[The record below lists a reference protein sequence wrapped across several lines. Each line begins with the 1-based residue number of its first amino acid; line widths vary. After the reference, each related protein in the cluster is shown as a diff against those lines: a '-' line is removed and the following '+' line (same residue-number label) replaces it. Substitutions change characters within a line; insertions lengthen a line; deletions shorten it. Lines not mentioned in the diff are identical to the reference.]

1 MVSKSYHYPKST
13 IPTAAAPKWS
23 TGGATCFTGRA
34 VCGAAFTAAVPGPM
48 RPALGPGNSSEL
60 WLFHW
65 LAGSLAHIPLGWTVK
80 IDSGIQESFWVGK
93 NMGKHEKIVV
103 IPLGW
108 FAWAERIVWLL
119 ILHCLAYPMATDY
132 FSCDLWADPRQPIR
146 HPTRGICG
154 PKVYKESFNAGM
166 SCRSQARPKRQE
178 HQKNMKKLNE
188 LPR

>member
-65 LAGSLAHIPLGWTVK
+65 LAGSLAHIPLG
-80 IDSGIQESFWVGK
+80 
-93 NMGKHEKIVV
+93 
-103 IPLGW
+103 
-108 FAWAERIVWLL
+108 
-119 ILHCLAYPMATDY
+119 
-132 FSCDLWADPRQPIR
+132 
-146 HPTRGICG
+146 
-154 PKVYKESFNAGM
+154 
-166 SCRSQARPKRQE
+166 
-178 HQKNMKKLNE
+178 
-188 LPR
+188 